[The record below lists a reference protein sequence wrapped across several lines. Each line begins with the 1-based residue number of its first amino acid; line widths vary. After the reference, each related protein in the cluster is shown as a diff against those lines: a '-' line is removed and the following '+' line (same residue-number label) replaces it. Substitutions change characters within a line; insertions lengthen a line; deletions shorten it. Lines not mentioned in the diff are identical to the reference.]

1 MTKVCWVLSCLVGH
15 LIPVS
20 LAATELELKV
30 LKLNPLLWSSF
41 HSLCSAGAGPDPDT
55 IWDPDSLESL
65 DHCTG
70 ANPIMNLVN
79 LAANH
84 PVSVN
89 PSVTV
94 NPTPGK
100 PSNKLSTPSVPVTDS
115 PSLETPLLYCNSL
128 SSTPV
133 QALPSNLG
141 QMSGISVLNTTESDS
156 SHLKPPT
163 STFNP
168 PLLR

>member
-1 MTKVCWVLSCLVGH
+1 MTKVCWVLSWLVGH
-15 LIPVS
+15 LIPLS

-70 ANPIMNLVN
+70 ANPIMNLFN
-79 LAANH
+79 FASN
-84 PVSVN
+84 PVSV
-89 PSVTV
+89 PSYAV

-100 PSNKLSTPSVPVTDS
+100 PKLSTPAVGLTDS
-115 PSLETPLLYCNSL
+115 PNLETPLLYCNSV

-133 QALPSNLG
+133 GMACTPG
-141 QMSGISVLNTTESDS
+141 QMSGISVLNTTESES
-156 SHLKPPT
+156 SHLKPPNAA
-163 STFNP
+163 FNP

>member
-1 MTKVCWVLSCLVGH
+1 MSLV
-15 LIPVS
+15 ITVF
-20 LAATELELKV
+20 LAATELEKKV

-41 HSLCSAGAGPDPDT
+41 HSLCSAGVSLDPDT
-55 IWDPDSLESL
+55 IWDPDTLETL

-79 LAANH
+79 LASN
-84 PVSVN
+84 PVSV
-89 PSVTV
+89 PTYAV

-100 PSNKLSTPSVPVTDS
+100 PMIKLSTPTVAVTDS
-115 PSLETPLLYCNSL
+115 PSLETPLLYCNSV

-133 QALPSNLG
+133 PMACTPG

-156 SHLKPPT
+156 SHLKPPNA
-163 STFNP
+163 TFNP

>member
-1 MTKVCWVLSCLVGH
+1 MSSGS
-15 LIPVS
+15 LITFS
-20 LAATELELKV
+20 LAATELEKKV

-41 HSLCSAGAGPDPDT
+41 HSLCSAGVGPDPDT

-79 LAANH
+79 LASNN
-84 PVSVN
+84 PVSV
-89 PSVTV
+89 PSYAV

-100 PSNKLSTPSVPVTDS
+100 PTNKLSTPSVPVTDS

-133 QALPSNLG
+133 QLASTLG

-156 SHLKPPT
+156 SNLKPPT
-163 STFNP
+163 ATFNP

>member
-1 MTKVCWVLSCLVGH
+1 MLTLL
-15 LIPVS
+15 
-20 LAATELELKV
+20 LAATELEKKV

-41 HSLCSAGAGPDPDT
+41 HSLCSAGVSLDPDT
-55 IWDPDSLESL
+55 IWDPDTLETL

-79 LAANH
+79 LASN
-84 PVSVN
+84 PVSV
-89 PSVTV
+89 PTYAV

-100 PSNKLSTPSVPVTDS
+100 PVNKLYTPSIAVTDS
-115 PSLETPLLYCNSL
+115 PSLETPLLYCNSV

-133 QALPSNLG
+133 PLALACTPG

-156 SHLKPPT
+156 SHLKQT
-163 STFNP
+163 NNTFNP

>member
-1 MTKVCWVLSCLVGH
+1 M
-15 LIPVS
+15 P
-20 LAATELELKV
+20 AAAELEKKV

-41 HSLCSAGAGPDPDT
+41 HSLCSAGVGLDPDT
-55 IWDPDSLESL
+55 IWDPDSLETL